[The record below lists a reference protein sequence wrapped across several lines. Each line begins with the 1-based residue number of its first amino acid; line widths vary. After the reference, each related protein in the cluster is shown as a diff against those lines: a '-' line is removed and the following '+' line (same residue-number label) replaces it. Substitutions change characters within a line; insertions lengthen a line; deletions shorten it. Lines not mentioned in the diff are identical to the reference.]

1 VAKKAKAA
9 VAEVDYDDIE
19 EGEVPAGQ
27 LGDWKEVLPK
37 EVQDAVDEYVE
48 CMRETNEARGR
59 KNAAR
64 DKCIEMMEAHEI
76 ERVPIDDGGKF
87 LVCESVQKLKTEK
100 IKHPKED
107 E

>member
-1 VAKKAKAA
+1 MAKKAKA
-9 VAEVDYDDIE
+9 EVVDVEDDDLE
-19 EGEVPAGQ
+19 EGEVPPGQ

-37 EVQDAVDEYVE
+37 EVQDAVDDYVE
-48 CMRETNEARGR
+48 CMREANEARGR

-87 LVCESVQKLKTEK
+87 LVCENVQKLKTEK

>member
-1 VAKKAKAA
+1 MAKKAKSA
-9 VAEVDYDDIE
+9 VVEAEDDDLE
-19 EGEVPAGQ
+19 EGEVPPGQ
-27 LGDWKEVLPK
+27 LGDWKQVLPK

-48 CMRETNEARGR
+48 AMRESNEASGR
-59 KNAAR
+59 KTAAR

-76 ERVPIDDGGKF
+76 ERVEIDDGGKF
-87 LVCESVQKLKTEK
+87 LVCERVQKLKTEK

>member
-1 VAKKAKAA
+1 MAKKAKA
-9 VAEVDYDDIE
+9 EVVDVEDDDLE

-37 EVQDAVDEYVE
+37 EVQDAVDDYVE

-59 KNAAR
+59 KNAAK
-64 DKCIEMMEAHEI
+64 DKCIDMMEANEI

-87 LVCESVQKLKTEK
+87 LVCENVRKLKTEK

>member
-1 VAKKAKAA
+1 MAKKAKA
-9 VAEVDYDDIE
+9 EVVDVEDDDLE

-27 LGDWKEVLPK
+27 LGDWQTVLPK
-37 EVQDAVDEYVE
+37 EVQDAVDDYVE
-48 CMRETNEARGR
+48 CMRESNEARGR
-59 KNAAR
+59 KNAAME
-64 DKCIEMMEAHEI
+64 KCFELMEAHEI

-87 LVCESVQKLKTEK
+87 LVCERVPKLKTEK